1 MTVPEISPIDAAEAI
16 TQGAF
21 LLDVR
26 EADEWAAGH
35 AAAASWIALGGIPDR
50 VAEIPVDR
58 QVVCICRAGG
68 RSAKAVEFLAARGIN
83 AVNLIGG
90 MQAWA
95 AADLDV
101 TTDTGLPGT
110 VI

>member
-1 MTVPEISPIDAAEAI
+1 MTVPEIAPIDAADAI
-16 TQGAF
+16 AQGAF

-35 AAAASWIALGGIPDR
+35 AAAATWIALGGIADR
-50 VAEIPVDR
+50 VAEIPADR
-58 QVVCICRAGG
+58 QVVCICRSGA
-68 RSAKAVEFLAARGIN
+68 RSTKATEFLAARGIT
-83 AVNLIGG
+83 AVNLVGG

-95 AADLDV
+95 AAGLDV
-101 TTDTGLPGT
+101 TTDDGLPGT